1 MFKAVFLRLVAFTFR
16 PMDAWEALSH
26 KKVKENDD
34 DFLSHF
40 LYPMIGLIALAA
52 FVGML
57 FTGPEFD
64 FVIAL
69 KSTIKAI
76 VASAGGFFLA
86 SYLLNELWAL
96 VFKRPR
102 SMRLIQPFVGYSSSL
117 LFVIEIVK
125 SFFPELIF
133 LRIPAL
139 YTIYMIW
146 AGAVNY
152 LHVDNEVQLKF
163 TTLASFIII
172 GTPAII
178 SFLLF
183 TLMPGLRF

>member
-1 MFKAVFLRLVAFTFR
+1 MFKAIFLRLVAFIFR
-16 PMDAWEALSH
+16 PIDAWEALSR
-26 KKVKENDD
+26 KKVKDDD

-57 FTGPEFD
+57 FTGREFD
-64 FVIAL
+64 VVIAL
-69 KSTIKAI
+69 KSAIKALA
-76 VASAGGFFLA
+76 VSAGGFFLA
-86 SYLLNELWAL
+86 SYLLNELWAF

-102 SMRLIQPFVGYSSSL
+102 SMRLIQPFVGYASSL
-117 LFVIEIVK
+117 LFVIEIIQ

-139 YTIYMIW
+139 YTIYIIW
-146 AGAVNY
+146 AGAVNF
-152 LHVDNEVQLKF
+152 LRVDNEVQLRF
-163 TTLASFIII
+163 TTIASFVII